1 MKAPPARLFLG
12 ALYGQSSLWEEVLA
26 ILVGRYGPPA
36 GEIMQFPFT
45 SDTAYYEKEMGE
57 GLTRAFCV
65 FGDILPQDAL
75 ADIKRETMVLEKRFS
90 NAGCRRVNLDP
101 GMLAM
106 DKLVLATGKEYSHRI
121 CIGGG
126 LHAEVELLCRD
137 GRMQSLE
144 WTYPDYR
151 TTAALDFFD
160 RARLDLREALRTER
174 AAKAEQ

>member
-1 MKAPPARLFLG
+1 MKSPPARLFMG
-12 ALYGQSSLWEEVLA
+12 VLYREAAFWEEIFA
-26 ILVGRYGPPA
+26 ILAETYGPPA
-36 GEIMQFPFT
+36 GEVMQFPFT

-65 FGDILPQDAL
+65 FGTILPQDRL
-75 ADIKRETMVLEKRFS
+75 AHFKGETMALERRFS
-90 NAGCRRVNLDP
+90 IGGRRQVNLDP

-121 CIGGG
+121 CLGGG
-126 LHAEVELLCRD
+126 VHAEVELLCRD

-151 TTAALDFFD
+151 TPAALDFFD